1 VFHYALLMTIF
12 GHLRFFV
19 DPVPSPLQTF
29 LRLDAWFSIGLPRL
43 MISGLLL
50 LVAVSLLLAR
60 RIFIPNL
67 RYISL
72 LNDYF
77 PLVLIGT
84 IALSGAVMRYVIGV
98 DVASAKMLA
107 MGLVSFRPVV
117 PENLSALFFVHIFL
131 VSALLGYFPFSKL
144 MHMAGIFFC
153 PTRNQP
159 NNSRAV
165 RHENPWNS
173 PINYH
178 TYEAYEDEFRDKM
191 MEAGIPLEKS
201 SQASSGKD
209 EGSGE

>member
-1 VFHYALLMTIF
+1 
-12 GHLRFFV
+12 
-19 DPVPSPLQTF
+19 
-29 LRLDAWFSIGLPRL
+29 
-43 MISGLLL
+43 
-50 LVAVSLLLAR
+50 
-60 RIFIPNL
+60 
-67 RYISL
+67 
-72 LNDYF
+72 
-77 PLVLIGT
+77 
-84 IALSGAVMRYVIGV
+84 
-98 DVASAKMLA
+98 
-107 MGLVSFRPVV
+107 
-117 PENLSALFFVHIFL
+117 
-131 VSALLGYFPFSKL
+131 LGYFPFSKL
-144 MHMAGIFFC
+144 MHMAGIFFS